1 MYGFVKKKISN
12 QNRVTVCS
20 SLIPGDDERIS
31 VPFNYL
37 HLSAQPD
44 YYQTLNC
51 VFELRVGYLNVLN
64 FYSYI
69 KIHITKTCRL

>member
-1 MYGFVKKKISN
+1 M
-12 QNRVTVCS
+12 
-20 SLIPGDDERIS
+20 LINLVSQYRESKTSTLVSEDDERIS
-31 VPFNYL
+31 VNYL
-37 HLSAQPD
+37 HLIFQPD
-44 YYQTLNC
+44 YHQSVNC